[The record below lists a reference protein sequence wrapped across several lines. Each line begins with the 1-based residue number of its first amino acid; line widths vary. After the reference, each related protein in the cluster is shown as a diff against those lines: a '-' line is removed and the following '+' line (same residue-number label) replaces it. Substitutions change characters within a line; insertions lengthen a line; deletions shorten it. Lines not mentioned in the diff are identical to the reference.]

1 MKAIFKKEMLSYF
14 TSPIGYVFIG
24 VFMFLSGLFFSME
37 MFTKRVGSVSGILP
51 VCMVILMLLM
61 PIITMRLIAEEKAN
75 KTDQLLL
82 SAPVKVTEIVLGKYF
97 AAFCVFLMSVAV
109 TLPYVFVASVWGDVA
124 LGETFASYLGYVLF
138 GALLIALGLFISS
151 LTENQV
157 VAAVITYGVTLLL
170 FFSSQIKVGIEF
182 IDWFIS
188 FLQISEWNETFS
200 MGVIAP
206 SGIMYYISFTVLFLL
221 LSARQI
227 ESRRWR

>member
-1 MKAIFKKEMLSYF
+1 MKAIYKKEMLTYF
-14 TSPIGYVFIG
+14 ASPVGYAFIG

-37 MFTKRVGSVSGILP
+37 MFTKRVGSVAGILP
-51 VCMVILMLLM
+51 VCMVILMLLV
-61 PIITMRLIAEEKAN
+61 PIITMRLIAEEKAD

-82 SAPVKVTEIVLGKYF
+82 TAPIKVSEIVLGKYF
-97 AAFCVFLMSVAV
+97 AALSVFLMSVAV
-109 TLPYVFVASVWGDVA
+109 TLPYVLIAAIWGDIA

-151 LTENQV
+151 LTESQV
-157 VAAVITYGVTLLL
+157 VAAVLTYGVTLLL
-170 FFSSQIKVGIEF
+170 FFSSQISVGIEF
-182 IDWFIS
+182 IDAIIS

-206 SGIMYYISFTVLFLL
+206 SGVMYYVSFTVLFLL
-221 LSARQI
+221 LSMRQI

>member
-37 MFTKRVGSVSGILP
+37 MFTKRVGSISGILP

-82 SAPVKVTEIVLGKYF
+82 SAPVKVAEIVLGKYF
-97 AAFCVFLMSVAV
+97 AAFCVFLISVAA
-109 TLPYVFVASVWGDVA
+109 TLPYVFVASIWGDVA
-124 LGETFASYLGYVLF
+124 FGETFASYLGYVLF

-182 IDWFIS
+182 IDWAIS

-206 SGIMYYISFTVLFLL
+206 SGIMYYVSFTVLFFL